1 MSLTIAPKTAIDDEN
16 QLLNHNPTTSRG
28 KQLKMTTPSR
38 FNLPDDWLV
47 QQRPRTSNPDH
58 IDKYYIEPGS
68 GQKFRS
74 LISVRRYLNGET
86 RDYLPTERMISENK
100 NTLFLDNK
108 PNSGKLP
115 DDWVVNQ
122 VRRTSNPNHVDR
134 YYIEPHTGQKFRS
147 LISVRRY
154 LNEETRDYLPTER
167 MISENK
173 NSTGIKS
180 RPKQKFR
187 SARDYE
193 RHSIRENAC
202 RATPKV
208 PKPTDYEGHSFREN
222 ACRATPK
229 VPKPSDYEGHS
240 IRENACRATPKDFE
254 RTHYWK
260 KIKTGKDDITRPP
273 TKVRWVLSGP
283 GGFWNPFLN
292 GSTVPAS
299 ESEKTKW
306 SEIFSI
312 SINEEVTNGY

>member
-1 MSLTIAPKTAIDDEN
+1 MSLTIASKTAIDDEI
-16 QLLNHNPTTSRG
+16 QHLNHNTTTSRG
-28 KQLKMTTPSR
+28 KQLKMITPSR

-47 QQRPRTSNPDH
+47 QQRRRISNPDH

-74 LISVRRYLNGET
+74 LISVRRYLDGET
-86 RDYLPTERMISENK
+86 RDYLPTERMITENK

-122 VRRTSNPNHVDR
+122 VRRISNPNHIDR

-147 LISVRRY
+147 LISVKRY

-167 MISENK
+167 MILENK
-173 NSTGIKS
+173 NTTGIKS
-180 RPKQKFR
+180 RTKQKFR
-187 SARDYE
+187 PARDYE
-193 RHSIRENAC
+193 GYSIGENAF
-202 RATPKV
+202 RATPK
-208 PKPTDYEGHSFREN
+208 N
-222 ACRATPK
+222 
-229 VPKPSDYEGHS
+229 
-240 IRENACRATPKDFE
+240 FE

-273 TKVRWVLSGP
+273 IKVRWVLSSP

-299 ESEKTKW
+299 ENEKTKW
-306 SEIFSI
+306 SEEFSI